1 VTEVRP
7 FQEWVLKCAQPCNL
21 ACDHCYVYEL
31 RDTSWRSKPRVMAEE
46 TANRLA
52 ERIAEHARN
61 HGLDSV
67 RIVLHGGE
75 PLLAGRRRIEHLL
88 SVLRSE
94 LRGVAHCDISLQSN
108 GTLLS
113 PHWLELFRR
122 YGVSVGVS
130 LDGDREAN
138 DRHRRSR
145 NGRSSH
151 AAVQRGLELLKRPEN
166 RALYRGLLCTV
177 DLANDPGS
185 VYEALLVHA
194 PRRVDFLLPHA
205 TWEYP
210 PPGHDPRRT
219 PYARWLVEIFERWY
233 SAPRRETG
241 IRLFENI
248 MDLSLGGEVRS
259 SSVGLAASDV
269 IVVESDGSVEL
280 PDSLKAAYEGAAAT
294 GMNVFDHDFDAVARC
309 PAVVDARDE
318 GPEALAE
325 ECLGCSVVRIC
336 GGGLRTHRFHPR
348 TGFANPSV
356 YSADLRVLITHIR
369 DRVTADAA
377 ALLGRAS

>member
-1 VTEVRP
+1 MTEVRP
-7 FQEWVLKCAQPCNL
+7 FQEWVVKCVQPCNL

-31 RDTSWRSKPRVMAEE
+31 RDTSWRSKPRFMVEE
-46 TANRLA
+46 TADRLA
-52 ERIAEHARN
+52 ARIAEHARK
-61 HGLDSV
+61 HDLESV

-88 SVLRSE
+88 SVLQSE
-94 LRGVAHCDISLQSN
+94 LRGIARCDISLQSN
-108 GTLLS
+108 GTLLD
-113 PHWLELFRR
+113 PRWLELFHR

-130 LDGDREAN
+130 LDGDRDAN
-138 DRHRRSR
+138 DRHRRSK

-151 AAVQRGLELLKRPEN
+151 TAVQRGLELLKRPEN

-185 VYEALLVHA
+185 VYAALLA
-194 PRRVDFLLPHA
+194 QEPKRVDFLLPHA

-210 PPGHDPRRT
+210 PPGHDPRHT
-219 PYARWLVEIFERWY
+219 PYARWLIEIFERWY
-233 SAPRRETG
+233 SAPRRETR
-241 IRLFENI
+241 IRLFDNI

-294 GMNVFDHDFDAVARC
+294 GMNVFDHDFDTVARF
-309 PAVVDARDE
+309 PAVVDARGE
-318 GPEALAE
+318 GPETLAE
-325 ECLGCSVVRIC
+325 ECQGCSVVRIC
-336 GGGLRTHRFHPR
+336 GGGLRAHRFHPT

-356 YSADLRVLITHIR
+356 YSADLRVLTTHIR
-369 DRVTADAA
+369 DRVVADVTAM
-377 ALLGRAS
+377 LERAS